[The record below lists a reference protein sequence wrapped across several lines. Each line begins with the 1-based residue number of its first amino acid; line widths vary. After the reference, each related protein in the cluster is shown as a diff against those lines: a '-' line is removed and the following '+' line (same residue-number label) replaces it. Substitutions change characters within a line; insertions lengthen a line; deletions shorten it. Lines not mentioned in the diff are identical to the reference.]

1 MRSLFPAPDCS
12 PSPRVVWLLCLLVC
26 LFFSHHA
33 NAAAPAPGVI
43 LVPALASEAAKS
55 QADLLLKLRALPK
68 EAASEA
74 RDLTRPGST
83 RSLMR
88 YRLFKPLNFDPAKS
102 YPVVLSL
109 HGGGPRRRFED
120 LLEPFSPGFAYG
132 LGRLVSADTQSRHPA
147 FVVAPWSGGGG
158 WDATN
163 LRLVMDILAALRAEF
178 KLDTNRFYVT
188 GQSMGG
194 HGTWALLA
202 SQPHVFAA
210 AVPVCG
216 WGDPASATVIKGIP
230 IWALHGTADTIVPVS
245 GSRDIVQALQKA
257 GGKPIYWEYQGATH
271 AATAERAYCE
281 PDLIDWLFAQARR

>member
-1 MRSLFPAPDCS
+1 MR
-12 PSPRVVWLLCLLVC
+12 LLCLLVGC
-26 LFFSHHA
+26 VWLRSGT
-33 NAAAPAPGVI
+33 AATPAPGVT
-43 LVPALASEAAKS
+43 LVPALAGEAAKN

-68 EAASEA
+68 EVASEA

-88 YRLFKPLNFDPAKS
+88 YRLFKPLGFDPAKS

-158 WDATN
+158 WDVSN
-163 LRLVMDILAALRAEF
+163 LRLVIDILAALRAEF
-178 KLDTNRFYVT
+178 KLDTNRLYVT

-194 HGTWALLA
+194 HGTWAILA
-202 SQPHVFAA
+202 AHPGMFAA
-210 AVPVCG
+210 AIPICG
-216 WGDPASATVIKGIP
+216 WGDPANAALIKGVP

-257 GGKPIYWEYQGATH
+257 GGKPIYSEYQGATH

-281 PDLIDWLFAQARR
+281 PDLIAWLFAQTRK